1 MKKTKSVRFS
11 SIEHEA
17 CEETSYVGSDISL
30 VPEGITSEEVYVGNL
45 FEHTKVYRCPTDGDD
60 ARRVSRKRK
69 IAQLTVGFLLLLGV
83 GGLAIYL
90 ISKELYNQGHQTYG
104 RQLDPDKVVLA
115 AEFPTKLNTTVAVN
129 TSLAV
134 SEKTI
139 QSFTGAKQGSIRS
152 TPLLSKQRKVYS
164 TFTYEASLDTD
175 LRSRQANEASTMDSR
190 ITPADVSSKTALP
203 SISSKRFTSLY
214 EITKAGYWSKITTF
228 HLNKLMASPST
239 ILPKT
244 NAFSMEFSSTSQIS
258 RFVTGSSW
266 SFGERS
272 KTHAFLSRLLPKI
285 NASSHIVSSAPQLTR
300 FVTVYSRSS
309 GDGSKTN
316 ASRST
321 ILPKINMSSMELSS
335 ALQLS
340 QFLTVS
346 WSTGHSSLS
355 ISLSD
360 KGRPTTTAHF
370 NVSRLRSKALH
381 LTEVAEN
388 VPERSSYVDSKYSR
402 PPYKNETNDPLSA
415 SDYFHDSAVKTSP
428 AQIAQTTFTFL
439 ELSNHRFYL
448 KSLIELHTEGI
459 NRSEVI
465 RAATRSTP
473 IVRSVYKS
481 YPEGGFPSKSAFSHF
496 TNSTTTT
503 IKRVK
508 QVKSLQPNSCISL
521 VTTSSEKSLLSFLRR
536 QTTGKQQDLCS
547 QYLTSAASKEMPL
560 SQMAPSKAMVSGSSF
575 VTSIKDATRSQTVP
589 NTLRDQLSSVN
600 LPIASWITT
609 SQTNTNTLSEDVS
622 AYTLTDSPAIT
633 TVQKPSNTGEV
644 LRTIY
649 PTPISGDFTSVH
661 LTTKMIVR
669 LRFKDS
675 SAFPSLGDNP
685 SAFPLTSKAM
695 ANYESIHS
703 TSKDIEFRRSSTETF
718 LKNTQGYFATVRN
731 ELSTRLS
738 FGVSAR
744 PTRIVQSDTQAIS
757 LRDAISTIPTNLISA
772 SPCTTYK
779 LVSPSSGLL
788 PTFGSLLL
796 SSFFPR
802 NDFSAPNT
810 NLLKEISSNTDLST
824 FLPLPFQSEENYSL
838 YPLVAGLSINSTIT
852 FPAIKRSA
860 TSLANNTDVRKSSSF
875 FHSQLLTESFEEMT
889 SRNKTLF
896 VSMNA
901 AFTTRPSA
909 HHGGK
914 EGTTFLRANNP
925 TTSVTMH
932 SITSTRF
939 LSTLEMTQSARL
951 SVPVTSSVHYSDG
964 FRAARGN
971 QRQSIRMSLSPAST
985 TNGRLIHTSPVLNNS
1000 KEMTVLKTDFLG
1012 TVGST
1017 SPYQSLSRFAA
1028 ASCFTATES
1037 NNESYTES
1045 FATNLPHSYNRA
1057 SVPSQGIPVS
1067 SKIYLI
1073 SLSRLETTRSGN
1085 VLTSSHSSVSSQQYN
1100 FTVVPFKIMDGSLII
1115 RNKNYHQNLSNPNS
1129 TMFKALAGTVEAI
1142 LMTILSTNNT
1152 DILDVEVTSF
1162 ENGSVVAYFK
1172 LRVKYDSLLSD
1183 QELAQLLNEANET
1196 MWDSFIVSNIT
1207 VILRDTQETSSR
1219 PLLGDDNTG
1228 HSNTAIIVATLT
1240 ALGVLFI
1247 ALASCGC
1254 YIYKT
1259 KRLCNKSKVEPSD
1272 STTLGSELDNI
1283 EPVRRHTWVTDHQQ
1297 DIPAADLSS
1306 GKSSSSE
1313 TLSLKVLQRKDAEHG
1328 KSRTLEFG
1336 AKSKRSP
1343 FEPNTASS
1351 ATLRGSTPENAGL
1364 TRSIRNTIQAD
1375 RAPSSRK
1382 TSMDIMSSSS
1392 TSFET

>member
-1 MKKTKSVRFS
+1 M
-11 SIEHEA
+11 
-17 CEETSYVGSDISL
+17 
-30 VPEGITSEEVYVGNL
+30 
-45 FEHTKVYRCPTDGDD
+45 
-60 ARRVSRKRK
+60 
-69 IAQLTVGFLLLLGV
+69 
-83 GGLAIYL
+83 
-90 ISKELYNQGHQTYG
+90 
-104 RQLDPDKVVLA
+104 
-115 AEFPTKLNTTVAVN
+115 
-129 TSLAV
+129 
-134 SEKTI
+134 
-139 QSFTGAKQGSIRS
+139 KQGSIRP
-152 TPLLSKQRKVYS
+152 TPLLLKQRKVYS
-164 TFTYEASLDTD
+164 TFTYEASLVTD

-285 NASSHIVSSAPQLTR
+285 NASSHIVSSAPQLSR

-335 ALQLS
+335 AFQLS

-346 WSTGHSSLS
+346 SWTTGHSSLS

-360 KGRPTTTAHF
+360 KGRPTTTARF
-370 NVSRLRSKALH
+370 NVSRMRSKALH
-381 LTEVAEN
+381 LTKVAEN
-388 VPERSSYVDSKYSR
+388 VSDRSSYVDSKYSR
-402 PPYKNETNDPLSA
+402 PPYKNETKDPLSA
-415 SDYFHDSAVKTSP
+415 SDYFQDSAVKTSP
-428 AQIAQTTFTFL
+428 AQITQITFTSL
-439 ELSNHRFYL
+439 ALSNHRFYL
-448 KSLIELHTEGI
+448 NSSIELHTEGI

-473 IVRSVYKS
+473 IVRSVHKS

-496 TNSTTTT
+496 NNSTTTT
-503 IKRVK
+503 IKRVQ

-547 QYLTSAASKEMPL
+547 QYLASAASKEMPL
-560 SQMAPSKAMVSGSSF
+560 FQMAPSKAMVSGSSF
-575 VTSIKDATRSQTVP
+575 VTSIKDATRSQKVT
-589 NTLRDQLSSVN
+589 NTLRDKLSSVN
-600 LPIASWITT
+600 LPIASWITL
-609 SQTNTNTLSEDVS
+609 SQTNTNTLSENLS

-661 LTTKMIVR
+661 LTTKMMAR

-675 SAFPSLGDNP
+675 SAFPSLRDNP
-685 SAFPLTSKAM
+685 TAFSLTSKAM

-703 TSKDIEFRRSSTETF
+703 TSKDTEFRRSSTETF
-718 LKNTQGYFATVRN
+718 LKKTQGYFATVRN

-738 FGVSAR
+738 FGFSAR

-788 PTFGSLLL
+788 SAFASLLL

-810 NLLKEISSNTDLST
+810 NLLKEISSNTNLST
-824 FLPLPFQSEENYSL
+824 FLPLSFQSEEIYSL
-838 YPLVAGLSINSTIT
+838 SPLVEGLSINSTIT

-860 TSLANNTDVRKSSSF
+860 ASLAHNADVLRSSSF
-875 FHSQLLTESFEEMT
+875 FNSQLLTESFEEMT

-901 AFTTRPSA
+901 AVTTLPSA

-964 FRAARGN
+964 FRAD

-1000 KEMTVLKTDFLG
+1000 KETTVLKTDFLG

-1017 SPYQSLSRFAA
+1017 SPYQSLSLFAA

-1045 FATNLPHSYNRA
+1045 FATNLLHPYNRA
-1057 SVPSQGIPVS
+1057 SEPSQGIPVS

-1085 VLTSSHSSVSSQQYN
+1085 VLTSSHSLVSIQQYN
-1100 FTVVPFKIMDGSLII
+1100 FTVAPFKIMDGSLII

-1152 DILDVEVTSF
+1152 DILNVEVTSF

-1207 VILRDTQETSSR
+1207 VILRDTQESSSR

-1240 ALGVLFI
+1240 ALGALFI

-1259 KRLCNKSKVEPSD
+1259 KRLCNKSKVEPS
-1272 STTLGSELDNI
+1272 E
-1283 EPVRRHTWVTDHQQ
+1283 
-1297 DIPAADLSS
+1297 
-1306 GKSSSSE
+1306 
-1313 TLSLKVLQRKDAEHG
+1313 
-1328 KSRTLEFG
+1328 
-1336 AKSKRSP
+1336 
-1343 FEPNTASS
+1343 
-1351 ATLRGSTPENAGL
+1351 
-1364 TRSIRNTIQAD
+1364 
-1375 RAPSSRK
+1375 
-1382 TSMDIMSSSS
+1382 
-1392 TSFET
+1392 

>member
-1 MKKTKSVRFS
+1 MYNIQVDS
-11 SIEHEA
+11 SIAINIAVFGYIHYL
-17 CEETSYVGSDISL
+17 SSL
-30 VPEGITSEEVYVGNL
+30 G
-45 FEHTKVYRCPTDGDD
+45 TK
-60 ARRVSRKRK
+60 
-69 IAQLTVGFLLLLGV
+69 
-83 GGLAIYL
+83 
-90 ISKELYNQGHQTYG
+90 
-104 RQLDPDKVVLA
+104 
-115 AEFPTKLNTTVAVN
+115 
-129 TSLAV
+129 
-134 SEKTI
+134 
-139 QSFTGAKQGSIRS
+139 GAKQGSIRP

-164 TFTYEASLDTD
+164 TFTYEASLVTD
-175 LRSRQANEASTMDSR
+175 LRSRQANKTSTMGSR

-285 NASSHIVSSAPQLTR
+285 NASSHIVSSAPQLSR

-335 ALQLS
+335 AFQLS
-340 QFLTVS
+340 QFLTVSS

-370 NVSRLRSKALH
+370 NVSRMRSKALH
-381 LTEVAEN
+381 LTKVAEN
-388 VPERSSYVDSKYSR
+388 VSERSSYVDSKYSR
-402 PPYKNETNDPLSA
+402 PPYKNETKDPLSA
-415 SDYFHDSAVKTSP
+415 SDYFQDSAVKTSP
-428 AQIAQTTFTFL
+428 AQITQITFTSL
-439 ELSNHRFYL
+439 ALSNHRFYL
-448 KSLIELHTEGI
+448 NSSIELHTEGI

-473 IVRSVYKS
+473 IVRSVHKS
-481 YPEGGFPSKSAFSHF
+481 YPKSAFSHF
-496 TNSTTTT
+496 NNSTTTT
-503 IKRVK
+503 IKRVQ

-547 QYLTSAASKEMPL
+547 QYLASAASKEMPL
-560 SQMAPSKAMVSGSSF
+560 FQIAPSKAMVSGSSF

-600 LPIASWITT
+600 LPIASWITP
-609 SQTNTNTLSEDVS
+609 SETNSNTLSENLS

-675 SAFPSLGDNP
+675 SAFPSLRDNP
-685 SAFPLTSKAM
+685 TAFSLTSKAM

-703 TSKDIEFRRSSTETF
+703 TSKDTEFRRSSTETF
-718 LKNTQGYFATVRN
+718 LKKTQGYFATVRN

-788 PTFGSLLL
+788 PAFASLLL

-810 NLLKEISSNTDLST
+810 NLLKEISSNTNLST
-824 FLPLPFQSEENYSL
+824 FLPLSFQSEEIYSL
-838 YPLVAGLSINSTIT
+838 SPLVEGLSINSTIT

-860 TSLANNTDVRKSSSF
+860 ASLAHNADVLRSSSF
-875 FHSQLLTESFEEMT
+875 FNSQLLTESFEEMT
-889 SRNKTLF
+889 SRKKTLF

-901 AFTTRPSA
+901 AVTTLPST

-951 SVPVTSSVHYSDG
+951 SVPVTSSVHCSDG
-964 FRAARGN
+964 FRAARSN
-971 QRQSIRMSLSPAST
+971 QKQSIRMSLSPAST
-985 TNGRLIHTSPVLNNS
+985 TNGRLIQTSPALNNS
-1000 KEMTVLKTDFLG
+1000 KETTVLKTDFLG

-1017 SPYQSLSRFAA
+1017 SPYQSLSLFAA

-1045 FATNLPHSYNRA
+1045 FATNLLHPYNRA
-1057 SVPSQGIPVS
+1057 SVPSQSIPVS

-1085 VLTSSHSSVSSQQYN
+1085 VFTSSHSLVSSQHYN
-1100 FTVVPFKIMDGSLII
+1100 FTVAPFKIMDGSLII

-1129 TMFKALAGTVEAI
+1129 TVFKALAGTVEAI

-1152 DILDVEVTSF
+1152 DILNVEVTSF

-1207 VILRDTQETSSR
+1207 VILRDTQESSSR

-1259 KRLCNKSKVEPSD
+1259 KRLCNKSKVEPS
-1272 STTLGSELDNI
+1272 
-1283 EPVRRHTWVTDHQQ
+1283 
-1297 DIPAADLSS
+1297 
-1306 GKSSSSE
+1306 
-1313 TLSLKVLQRKDAEHG
+1313 
-1328 KSRTLEFG
+1328 
-1336 AKSKRSP
+1336 
-1343 FEPNTASS
+1343 
-1351 ATLRGSTPENAGL
+1351 
-1364 TRSIRNTIQAD
+1364 
-1375 RAPSSRK
+1375 
-1382 TSMDIMSSSS
+1382 
-1392 TSFET
+1392 